1 MCLEKYLVEQ
11 CAPTLASLKTGSL
24 FGVIE
29 DDAGELTRQV
39 AEWQAQLAPKGLIL
53 TILRYRRGRAL
64 IYMGRLSQLKRDL
77 ACPGAEELLRSCGYE
92 HENTEDI
99 LRQLRRRV
107 CTCESFPHEIGLFLG
122 YPLTDVLGF
131 IQDGGKNSKCTGYWQ
146 VYGDEQDA
154 QRRLKSYRKCSEV
167 YIRLWNLGRSVQQ
180 LTVAA

>member
-11 CAPTLASLKTGSL
+11 CAPTLASLKNGSL

-107 CTCESFPHEIGLFLG
+107 LSVRIDGMYVQVGFHLTIFPPAMRIFLQSL
-122 YPLTDVLGF
+122 P
-131 IQDGGKNSKCTGYWQ
+131 
-146 VYGDEQDA
+146 
-154 QRRLKSYRKCSEV
+154 
-167 YIRLWNLGRSVQQ
+167 
-180 LTVAA
+180 

>member
-1 MCLEKYLVEQ
+1 
-11 CAPTLASLKTGSL
+11 
-24 FGVIE
+24 
-29 DDAGELTRQV
+29 
-39 AEWQAQLAPKGLIL
+39 
-53 TILRYRRGRAL
+53 
-64 IYMGRLSQLKRDL
+64 MGRLSQLKRDL

-154 QRRLKSYRKCSEV
+154 QRRFKSYRKCSEV